1 MELHKVK
8 GECYI
13 YEGDIVSGANVY
25 TVAFER
31 ITSWYGNHPSDA
43 EIREDY
49 ADGIT
54 VLIGDTMTPL
64 ESINKTTASEIEDAL
79 DRWLLAHEPEF
90 IQEYPEPKD

>member
-25 TVAFER
+25 TV
-31 ITSWYGNHPSDA
+31 DA